1 MNQKLSHAGSAVAA
15 PAAGP
20 WSPLR
25 NKVFR
30 AIWLATLASNI
41 GTWMHD
47 VGAGWMMTSVSP
59 SPLMV
64 ALVQAATTLPMFL
77 FALPSGVLADIVD
90 RRKYLLFAQAW
101 MLVVAAALGLLALA
115 GLVTPAVLL
124 AATFLLGVGAAM
136 NAPPFQAIV
145 PDLVPKPE
153 LQSAVALNSLGV
165 NISRAIGP
173 ALGGVV
179 LTLFGPP
186 AVFLINAVSVLGV
199 LWVIYRWQ
207 PAQLTR
213 RLPPEHFFPAV
224 RAGLRYVQAAPVLQ
238 VVLVRAVA
246 FFVFGSAG
254 WALLPLVARKGL
266 AVGPGGYG
274 LLLACVGA
282 GAIGGALVLP
292 RLRQLLS
299 PDRLVLGAS
308 VIFALVLFAMSVF
321 RSFALIAAVLLFAGL
336 AWIVVLSVLN
346 GGAQR
351 SSAGWVKARALAVYL
366 VVFFGAMAAGSA
378 VWGQIAS
385 LKGTDLALQVAGSGM
400 LLAAVAALRWRL
412 ADSPDLDLTPSP
424 HDAGA
429 PLSEETTGDRGPVMI
444 TVEYHTDPGDAAAFR
459 AAAREMRRVR
469 RRGGALSWGLFE
481 DMEAPGRYVETF
493 VIESWLEHL
502 RQHERFSANDKAI
515 QARVHALHRGPAPP
529 RVRHLVSPP

>member
-266 AVGPGGYG
+266 
-274 LLLACVGA
+274 
-282 GAIGGALVLP
+282 
-292 RLRQLLS
+292 
-299 PDRLVLGAS
+299 
-308 VIFALVLFAMSVF
+308 
-321 RSFALIAAVLLFAGL
+321 
-336 AWIVVLSVLN
+336 
-346 GGAQR
+346 
-351 SSAGWVKARALAVYL
+351 
-366 VVFFGAMAAGSA
+366 
-378 VWGQIAS
+378 
-385 LKGTDLALQVAGSGM
+385 
-400 LLAAVAALRWRL
+400 
-412 ADSPDLDLTPSP
+412 
-424 HDAGA
+424 
-429 PLSEETTGDRGPVMI
+429 
-444 TVEYHTDPGDAAAFR
+444 
-459 AAAREMRRVR
+459 
-469 RRGGALSWGLFE
+469 
-481 DMEAPGRYVETF
+481 
-493 VIESWLEHL
+493 
-502 RQHERFSANDKAI
+502 
-515 QARVHALHRGPAPP
+515 
-529 RVRHLVSPP
+529 

>member
-1 MNQKLSHAGSAVAA
+1 MSQELSGAALAEPAG
-15 PAAGP
+15 GP

-30 AIWLATLASNI
+30 AVWLATLVSNI

-101 MLVVAAALGLLALA
+101 MLVVATALGLLALA

-124 AATFLLGVGAAM
+124 VATFLLGTGAAM
-136 NAPPFQAIV
+136 SAPPFQAIV

-186 AVFLINAVSVLGV
+186 AVFLLNAVSVVGV
-199 LWVIYRWQ
+199 LWVIYQWQ
-207 PAQLTR
+207 PAQAAR
-213 RLPPEHFFPAV
+213 RLPPEHFFQAV

-246 FFVFGSAG
+246 FFAFGSAG
-254 WALLPLVARKGL
+254 WALLPLVARREL

-282 GAIGGALVLP
+282 GAIGGALMLP
-292 RLRQLLS
+292 RLRKLLS
-299 PDRLVLGAS
+299 PDWLVLGAS
-308 VIFALVLFAMSVF
+308 VIFALALFAMSGIK
-321 RSFALIAAVLLFAGL
+321 RFALIAIVLLFAGL

-351 SSAGWVKARALAVYL
+351 SAAGWVKARALAVYL
-366 VVFFGAMAAGSA
+366 LVFFGSMAAGSA
-378 VWGQIAS
+378 VWGQVAS
-385 LKGTDLALQVAGSGM
+385 LKGTAPALQVAGAGM
-400 LLAAVAALRWRL
+400 LLFAALAMRWRL

-424 HDAGA
+424 HLAGA
-429 PLSEETTGDRGPVMI
+429 PVLDETAGDRGPVMI
-444 TVEYHTDPGDAAAFR
+444 SVEYYVDKANAAAFH
-459 AAAREMRRVR
+459 AAARELRRVR
-469 RRGGALSWGLFE
+469 RRGGALSWNLFE
-481 DMEAPGRYVETF
+481 DMDEPGRYVETF

-502 RQHERFSANDKAI
+502 RQHERFSVNDKAI
-515 QARVHALHRGPAPP
+515 QARVHALHLGPAAP
-529 RVRHLVSPP
+529 RVRHFVSPL